1 MVSREHTAVQ
11 TSRLK
16 PLSFVKSTTPTAF
29 SIFLESHLWL
39 VGLFVPEE
47 DIKLFPCNAI
57 LNLSMANSYSQSLYG
72 CYVGWWLV
80 VACRRN
86 TFLTKSTHW
95 SQNWNISIVW
105 RAFDKV
111 WQWYNKQRLKCKR
124 YGKWSFS
131 PGIWRL
137 CFTKLSE
144 CDSCGWRTIIE
155 SQSQS
160 YSRTSRWVAFD
171 VVTRAAG
178 PCLGLVTTL
187 EHDKH

>member
-1 MVSREHTAVQ
+1 
-11 TSRLK
+11 
-16 PLSFVKSTTPTAF
+16 
-29 SIFLESHLWL
+29 
-39 VGLFVPEE
+39 
-47 DIKLFPCNAI
+47 
-57 LNLSMANSYSQSLYG
+57 MANSYSQSLYG
-72 CYVGWWLV
+72 CYFGWWLV
-80 VACRRN
+80 VAWRRN

-111 WQWYNKQRLKCKR
+111 WQWYNKQRLKCKTYAYVLYIWPYIAI

-160 YSRTSRWVAFD
+160 YSWTSWWVAFD

-187 EHDKH
+187 EHDKHLDIQIFKNLKDKICKSINSLCCGGDAY